1 MSSFAVAWD
10 SIAKEWTPNWRS
22 IAEDLPWLSES
33 EQRRL
38 ISEESLDDIMGQG
51 NSLTTLPH
59 PNDERFVVKIPHGY
73 FARRVEDDSRELM
86 WRTGYPQNIP
96 QIMEEM
102 GFPVS
107 SELDVQGEYLVQP
120 RLNQHAVDT
129 GVGRKGRHRLG
140 IADILLNHAFGDRVG
155 ANWGQDQTG
164 NWRFYDPDMEH
175 TSPHDWWP
183 NAPNIPGKDYPQQT
197 VGEILQEDLD
207 KWKIQLPASRMLD
220 VLGRDRQYEY
230 PGESDYGGLMQS
242 FYSYLEELEPYS
254 DNPKTVQIDGK
265 SPWLEGY

>member
-10 SIAKEWTPNWRS
+10 SIAKEWSPNWRS

-33 EQRRL
+33 KQRRL

-59 PNDERFVVKIPHGY
+59 PNDERFVVKIPHGNTGLPLPL
-73 FARRVEDDSRELM
+73 SS
-86 WRTGYPQNIP
+86 RTGYPHNNTNIP

-129 GVGRKGRHRLG
+129 GAGRKGRHRLG
-140 IADILLNHAFGDRVG
+140 IADILLSHAFGDRVG

-164 NWRFYDPDMEH
+164 NWRFYDADMEH
-175 TSPHDWWP
+175 TSPLDWWP
-183 NAPNIPGKDYPQQT
+183 SASPN
-197 VGEILQEDLD
+197 VGETLQEDLD
-207 KWKIQLPASRMLD
+207 KWKIQLPASRMLNI
-220 VLGRDRQYEY
+220 LGRDRQYEWPDEPNY
-230 PGESDYGGLMQS
+230 YGLMNN
-242 FYSYLEELEPYS
+242 FYNYLEEIEPYS